1 MQALGGMGE
10 KVPVLMN
17 RAALDRHA
25 APDGGDGLVEPRRA
39 VDNEELGPPQPAPDE
54 IVEDGASGLGALAA
68 HALDREQHLL
78 AVRAH
83 AEDNEE

>member
-1 MQALGGMGE
+1 MQALGRVRE
-10 KVPVLMN
+10 QVSVLVN
-17 RAALDRHA
+17 RAALHRHA
-25 APDGGDGLVEPRRA
+25 IPDGGNDLVEPWRA
-39 VDNEELGPPQPAPDE
+39 VDNEELGPSQPAPDE